1 MDRSRV
7 VVIIPAFNE
16 AATIGTVVAGAR
28 NHAAVLVVDD
38 CSGDE
43 TSAHAECA
51 GAIVVNNRQQLGY
64 EGSLNR
70 GMKEAL
76 ERGFHYIVSMD
87 ADGEHSPEFL
97 PKFASALAEREVSI
111 VLGVRPRKQ
120 RLMEVVMCL
129 YVRARFGPRDILC
142 GMKGYRAEI
151 VRENGG
157 LGTKFIGTELPL
169 KLLVNGAKYAEVM
182 VNGVPRSGTPRFGN
196 SWRANLKILGA
207 FWELVKEGRSI
218 GR

>member
-1 MDRSRV
+1 MV
-7 VVIIPAFNE
+7 IPAHNE
-16 AATIGTVVAGAR
+16 AATIGTVVAGAC
-28 NHAAVLVVDD
+28 NHATVFVVDD

-64 EGSLNR
+64 EASLNR
-70 GMKEAL
+70 GMKEVL
-76 ERGFHYIVSMD
+76 ERGFHYVITMD
-87 ADGEHSPEFL
+87 ADGEHNPECL
-97 PKFASALAEREVSI
+97 PKFASALAEREVPI

-120 RLMEVVMCL
+120 RLMEVVMSL

-142 GMKGYRAEI
+142 GMKGYRAEL

-157 LGTKFIGTELPL
+157 LGTRFIGSELAL
-169 KLLVNGAKYAEVM
+169 KSIANGAKFEEVM
-182 VNGVPRSGTPRFGN
+182 VDGVRRSGTPRFGS
-196 SWRANLKILGA
+196 SWRVNLKILEA
-207 FWELVKEGRSI
+207 FWELLKEGRYI

>member
-7 VVIIPAFNE
+7 VVIIPAHNE
-16 AATIGTVVAGAR
+16 ATTIGTVVAGAR

-38 CSGDE
+38 CSADE
-43 TSAHAECA
+43 TSAQAECA
-51 GAIVVNNRQQLGY
+51 GAIVVNNRHQLGY
-64 EGSLNR
+64 AASLNR

-76 ERGFHYIVSMD
+76 ERGFDYVITMD

-97 PKFASALAEREVSI
+97 PEFTSVLGKREVQI

-120 RLMEVVMCL
+120 RFMEVVMSL

-142 GMKGYRAEI
+142 GMKGYRAEL

-157 LGTKFIGTELPL
+157 LGTRFVGAELAL
-169 KLLVNGAKYAEVM
+169 KSIAHGAKFTEVM
-182 VNGVPRSGTPRFGN
+182 IDGVHRSGTPRFGN
-196 SWRANLKILGA
+196 SWQANMKIFGA
-207 FWELVKEGRSI
+207 FWELVKEGRYI